1 MHNFNQ
7 TWIFQDGPK
16 LSLWLPKNY
25 EKMTE
30 SKGTTGFGRKII
42 PNKKGKEIVVYE
54 APDGSDLA
62 SFDEILK
69 YLTSAGNFFF
79 PTYFKLY

>member
-1 MHNFNQ
+1 
-7 TWIFQDGPK
+7 
-16 LSLWLPKNY
+16 
-25 EKMTE
+25 MTE
-30 SKGTTGFGRKII
+30 SKGATGFGRKII

-69 YLTSAGNFFF
+69 YLTSAGNFF

>member
-1 MHNFNQ
+1 
-7 TWIFQDGPK
+7 
-16 LSLWLPKNY
+16 
-25 EKMTE
+25 MTE

-79 PTYFKLY
+79 RLISNFIE